1 MTILTTLLT
10 SPQPYDFQ
18 VTEYKQYTE
27 TNDGSPVRHLYSTR
41 QKGLVRVNAWEIG
54 GAVTYSSMYGVMS
67 QVS

>member
-27 TNDGSPVRHLYSTR
+27 TNDGSPFPRLYSMR
-41 QKGLVRVNAWEIG
+41 QKGLVRVNSWEIV
-54 GAVTYSSMYGVMS
+54 AVVTYSSMYGVIS
-67 QVS
+67 RVL